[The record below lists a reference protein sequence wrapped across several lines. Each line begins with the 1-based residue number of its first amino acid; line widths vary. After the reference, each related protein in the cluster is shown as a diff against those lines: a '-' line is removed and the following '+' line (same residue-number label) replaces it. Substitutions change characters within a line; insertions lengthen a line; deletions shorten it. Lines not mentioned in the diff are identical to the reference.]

1 LLQACD
7 LFPKLVYL
15 VFEILLTPTNAGITG
30 FQNRPETIH
39 GLDHGPAQETRGDVQ
54 PAEHRLAGRPRG
66 RCGRESSDGKAADG
80 PDGRPDHEFGGSLA
94 QKKLPSGSS
103 ERRRRKFS
111 TAPRLQGYTWPRM
124 METGKR
130 DLLRSLPAVDAVMRD
145 PSGRTLAARH
155 GRAPATAA
163 VRETLGGLRRQIV
176 AGKAPEVS
184 ERAVAEAASR
194 LLAGR
199 GLRRV
204 VNATGVVLHTNLGR
218 SVFSERAALAA
229 YDAATGYS
237 NLEYD
242 LRSGARGSRY
252 DHAVPLLRELTGAE
266 DALVVNNC
274 AGATLLAL
282 AAVVASK
289 GSEAPEVIVSR
300 GQLIEI
306 GGGFRVPEVLAL
318 SGARLREVGTTNR
331 TRLSD
336 YESAVNENT
345 SAVLWVHPSNF
356 ALVGFT
362 ESAGVK
368 DLTSLGLPVI
378 ADVGSGALTSLGEE
392 PRVQET
398 LRDGA
403 DLAIFSGDKLLGG
416 PQAGI
421 AVGASCWV
429 SAMRHHPLAR
439 ALRAD
444 KLCLAALE
452 ATLNS
457 YLEGTAEQD
466 LPTLRMIRTPVSKL
480 EERATNL
487 AEELR
492 RNVPG
497 LEVDVTPSVARS
509 GGGTLPTYEI
519 PSFAVRLGGTDPEAL
534 ADDLRSSYPPVI
546 GRVREGRLWL
556 DVRTLL
562 AGEEEAVIGAL
573 RDAHG

>member
-1 LLQACD
+1 
-7 LFPKLVYL
+7 
-15 VFEILLTPTNAGITG
+15 
-30 FQNRPETIH
+30 
-39 GLDHGPAQETRGDVQ
+39 
-54 PAEHRLAGRPRG
+54 
-66 RCGRESSDGKAADG
+66 
-80 PDGRPDHEFGGSLA
+80 
-94 QKKLPSGSS
+94 
-103 ERRRRKFS
+103 
-111 TAPRLQGYTWPRM
+111 M

-130 DLLRSLPAVDAVMRD
+130 DQLRSLPAVDAVMRD
-145 PSGRTLAARH
+145 PSGLTLAGRH
-155 GRAPATAA
+155 GRASATAA
-163 VRETLGGLRRQIV
+163 VREALEGLRRQIV
-176 AGKAPEVS
+176 AGEGPEVS
-184 ERAVAEAASR
+184 EGAVAEAASR

-204 VNATGVVLHTNLGR
+204 VNATGVILHTNLGR
-218 SVFSERAALAA
+218 SVLSERAALAA
-229 YDAATGYS
+229 YEAATRYS

-242 LRSGARGSRY
+242 LRSGGRGSRY
-252 DHAVPLLRELTGAE
+252 DHAAVLLRELTGAE

-289 GSEAPEVIVSR
+289 ASEAPEVIVSR

-306 GGGFRVPEVLAL
+306 GGGFRIPEVLAL
-318 SGARLREVGTTNR
+318 SGARLKEVGTTNR

-336 YESAVNENT
+336 YENAKSENT
-345 SAVLWVHPSNF
+345 GAVLWVHPSNF
-356 ALVGFT
+356 ETVGFT
-362 ESAGVK
+362 ESVGVQ
-368 DLTSLGLPVI
+368 DLTSLGSPII
-378 ADVGSGALTSLGEE
+378 ADVGSGALLSVGEE

-403 DLAIFSGDKLLGG
+403 DLATFSGDKLLGG

-421 AVGASCWV
+421 AVGASRWI
-429 SAMRHHPLAR
+429 SAMRNHPLAR

-452 ATLNS
+452 ATLIS
-457 YLEGTAEQD
+457 YLEGTEKED
-466 LPTLRMIRTPVSKL
+466 LPTLRMIRATAT
-480 EERATNL
+480 EMEDRATHFAENL
-487 AEELR
+487 G

-534 ADDLRSSYPPVI
+534 AEELRSADPPVI

-562 AGEEEAVIGAL
+562 PGDEEAVVGAL
-573 RDAHG
+573 REANG

>member
-1 LLQACD
+1 
-7 LFPKLVYL
+7 
-15 VFEILLTPTNAGITG
+15 
-30 FQNRPETIH
+30 
-39 GLDHGPAQETRGDVQ
+39 
-54 PAEHRLAGRPRG
+54 
-66 RCGRESSDGKAADG
+66 
-80 PDGRPDHEFGGSLA
+80 
-94 QKKLPSGSS
+94 
-103 ERRRRKFS
+103 
-111 TAPRLQGYTWPRM
+111 M
-124 METGKR
+124 METGKS

-163 VRETLGGLRRQIV
+163 VRESLDELRRKIV
-176 AGKAPEVS
+176 AGEAPEVS
-184 ERAVAEAASR
+184 ERVVAVAAAR

-204 VNATGVVLHTNLGR
+204 VNATGVILHTNLGR
-218 SVFSERAALAA
+218 SVLSEPAALAA

-242 LRSGARGSRY
+242 LRSGTRGSRY
-252 DHAVPLLRELTGAE
+252 DHAIPLLRELTGAE

-282 AAVVASK
+282 AAVVVSK
-289 GSEAPEVIVSR
+289 ASEAPEVIVSR

-306 GGGFRVPEVLAL
+306 GGGFRIPEVLTL

-336 YESAVNENT
+336 YENAVNENT
-345 SAVLWVHPSNF
+345 GALLWVHPSNF
-356 ALVGFT
+356 ETVGFT
-362 ESAGVK
+362 ESVGVQ
-368 DLTSLGLPVI
+368 DLTSLGLPVL
-378 ADVGSGALTSLGEE
+378 ADVGSGALTSVGEE
-392 PRVQET
+392 PRVRAI

-421 AVGASCWV
+421 AVGASRWI
-429 SAMRHHPLAR
+429 SAMRRHPLAR

-457 YLEGTAEQD
+457 YLHGTAEQD
-466 LPTLRMIRTPVSKL
+466 LPTLRMIRAPVSEM
-480 EERATNL
+480 EEKANTL
-487 AEELR
+487 AENLR
-492 RNVPG
+492 RNAPG

-509 GGGTLPTYEI
+509 GGGTLPIYEI

-534 ADDLRSSYPPVI
+534 AGELRSSDPPVV
-546 GRVREGRLWL
+546 GRVREGKLWL

-562 AGEEEAVIGAL
+562 PDDEEAVVGAL
-573 RDAHG
+573 RNARG